1 MAPPEYPKIV
11 VTPSSANTCTIISA
25 PVIFWP
31 ASGWRMEG
39 AAAAGADK
47 SRIFGVLAMAG
58 PRLSVCRESLNGSC
72 ANGYSG
78 RAYEQLGPAKSPTT
92 DASYHRH
99 PSPERGRRVDSRDGP
114 LQYPRLQHRVA
125 VRSGHG

>member
-31 ASGWRMEG
+31 ASGCWMEG
-39 AAAAGADK
+39 AEGEPVAVK
-47 SRIFGVLAMAG
+47 SRILGVFAIASGSLA
-58 PRLSVCRESLNGSC
+58 VCRPASNR
-72 ANGYSG
+72 YPRR
-78 RAYEQLGPAKSPTT
+78 RADTAPDPTE

-99 PSPERGRRVDSRDGP
+99 PPAERGRRAH
-114 LQYPRLQHRVA
+114 PRHRAFLDAWLQHRVA
-125 VRSGHG
+125 VGGGHG